1 VPHVIQH
8 PFNLNIKNQQ
18 IKRETMTTIVL
29 DDDLIN
35 KVVQI
40 GNYQTPQEVVVAILS
55 DYVQTHQPQKA
66 LFDKSYLYV
75 DMADGEIDSL
85 FERDKDVGEI

>member
-1 VPHVIQH
+1 
-8 PFNLNIKNQQ
+8 
-18 IKRETMTTIVL
+18 MTNIVL

-40 GNYQTPQEVVVAILS
+40 GNYQTPQEAVVAILS
-55 DYVQTHQPQKA
+55 DYINSHESTRA
-66 LFDKSYLYV
+66 LFDKSYLDV

-85 FERDKDVGEI
+85 FERDKDIGE

>member
-1 VPHVIQH
+1 
-8 PFNLNIKNQQ
+8 
-18 IKRETMTTIVL
+18 MTTIVL

-40 GNYQTPQEVVVAILS
+40 GNYQTPQEAVVAILS
-55 DYVQTHQPQKA
+55 DYVQTHQPTKE
-66 LFDKSYLYV
+66 LLDRLYLDV

-85 FERDKDVGEI
+85 YERDKDVGEI

>member
-1 VPHVIQH
+1 
-8 PFNLNIKNQQ
+8 
-18 IKRETMTTIVL
+18 MTTIVL

-40 GNYQTPQEVVVAILS
+40 GNYQTPQEAVVAILS
-55 DYVQTHQPQKA
+55 DYINSHEPKNA
-66 LFDKSYLYV
+66 LFDKSYLDA

-85 FERDKDVGEI
+85 FERDKGAGEI

>member
-1 VPHVIQH
+1 
-8 PFNLNIKNQQ
+8 
-18 IKRETMTTIVL
+18 MTTIVL

-40 GNYQTPQEVVVAILS
+40 GNYQTPQEAVVAILS
-55 DYVQTHQPQKA
+55 DHIKSHEPKTA
-66 LFDKSYLYV
+66 LFDKSYLDA

-85 FERDKDVGEI
+85 FERDKDVGGI

>member
-1 VPHVIQH
+1 
-8 PFNLNIKNQQ
+8 
-18 IKRETMTTIVL
+18 MTTLVL

-40 GNYQTPQEVVVAILS
+40 GNYQTSQEAVVAILS
-55 DYVQTHQPQKA
+55 GYIESHEPQKA
-66 LFDKSYLYV
+66 PFYQSYLDA

-85 FERDKDVGEI
+85 FERDKDAGEI

>member
-1 VPHVIQH
+1 
-8 PFNLNIKNQQ
+8 
-18 IKRETMTTIVL
+18 MTTLVL

-40 GNYQTPQEVVVAILS
+40 GNYQTPQEAVVAILS
-55 DYVQTHQPQKA
+55 DYVQTHQPKKA
-66 LFDKSYLYV
+66 LLDNLYLDV

-85 FERDKDVGEI
+85 FERDKDTGVI

>member
-1 VPHVIQH
+1 MIT
-8 PFNLNIKNQQ
+8 L
-18 IKRETMTTIVL
+18 ML

-40 GNYQTPQEVVVAILS
+40 GNYQNPQEAVVAILS
-55 DYVQTHQPQKA
+55 DYVQTHQPKKEQ
-66 LFDKSYLYV
+66 FDELYLDV

>member
-1 VPHVIQH
+1 
-8 PFNLNIKNQQ
+8 
-18 IKRETMTTIVL
+18 MTTIVL

-40 GNYQTPQEVVVAILS
+40 GNYQTPQEAVVTILS
-55 DYVQTHQPQKA
+55 DYLQARQPKKA
-66 LFDKSYLYV
+66 LFDKSYLDV

-85 FERDKDVGEI
+85 YERDKDIGGK

>member
-1 VPHVIQH
+1 
-8 PFNLNIKNQQ
+8 
-18 IKRETMTTIVL
+18 MTTIVL

-40 GNYQTPQEVVVAILS
+40 GNYQTPQEAVVAILS
-55 DYVQTHQPQKA
+55 DYVQTHQPKKG
-66 LFDKSYLYV
+66 LFDKSYLDV

-85 FERDKDVGEI
+85 LERDKDAGEI

>member
-1 VPHVIQH
+1 
-8 PFNLNIKNQQ
+8 
-18 IKRETMTTIVL
+18 MTTIVL

-40 GNYQTPQEVVVAILS
+40 GKYQTPQKAVVAILS
-55 DYVQTHQPQKA
+55 DYVQTHQTKKA
-66 LFDKSYLYV
+66 LFDKTYLDV

-85 FERDKDVGEI
+85 YERDKDVGEI

>member
-1 VPHVIQH
+1 
-8 PFNLNIKNQQ
+8 
-18 IKRETMTTIVL
+18 MTTIVL

-40 GNYQTPQEVVVAILS
+40 GNYQTPQEAVVAILS
-55 DYVQTHQPQKA
+55 DYLQTQQPKNA
-66 LFDKSYLYV
+66 LFDKSYLDT

-85 FERDKDVGEI
+85 FERDKDAGEM

>member
-1 VPHVIQH
+1 
-8 PFNLNIKNQQ
+8 
-18 IKRETMTTIVL
+18 MTILVL

-40 GNYQTPQEVVVAILS
+40 GHHQTPQEAVVAILS
-55 DYVQTHQPQKA
+55 DYVQRNQPKKA
-66 LFDKSYLYV
+66 LFDKSYLDA

-85 FERDKDVGEI
+85 FESDQDVGEI

>member
-1 VPHVIQH
+1 
-8 PFNLNIKNQQ
+8 
-18 IKRETMTTIVL
+18 MTTIVL

-40 GNYQTPQEVVVAILS
+40 GNYQTPQEAVVAILS
-55 DYVQTHQPQKA
+55 DYIKSHESPKA
-66 LFDKSYLYV
+66 LFDKSFLDA

-85 FERDKDVGEI
+85 FERDKDAGEI

>member
-1 VPHVIQH
+1 
-8 PFNLNIKNQQ
+8 
-18 IKRETMTTIVL
+18 MTTLVL

-40 GNYQTPQEVVVAILS
+40 GNYQTPQEAVVAILS
-55 DYVQTHQPQKA
+55 DYIQTHQPNKA
-66 LFDKSYLYV
+66 LLDRLYLDA

-85 FERDKDVGEI
+85 FERDKDVGKI

>member
-1 VPHVIQH
+1 MI
-8 PFNLNIKNQQ
+8 
-18 IKRETMTTIVL
+18 TIVL

-40 GNYQTPQEVVVAILS
+40 GNYQTPQEAVVAILS
-55 DYVQTHQPQKA
+55 DYVQTHQPKKA
-66 LFDKSYLYV
+66 LFDKSYLDV

-85 FERDKDVGEI
+85 FERDKDIGGK

>member
-1 VPHVIQH
+1 
-8 PFNLNIKNQQ
+8 
-18 IKRETMTTIVL
+18 MTTIVL

-40 GNYQTPQEVVVAILS
+40 GNYQTPQEAVGAILS
-55 DYVQTHQPQKA
+55 DYIRSHEPKKA
-66 LFDKSYLYV
+66 LFDKLYLDV

-85 FERDKDVGEI
+85 FERDKDAGKI